1 MEAFPTCVIKAV
13 PPPRGVSY
21 YSRPIRQRPGTT
33 VLWYVGLRERTL
45 NSAFVYVCLQGVKI
59 SPACEEAGVKA
70 FPTWVINGTLTEGE
84 LDLNAL
90 EAMLQEGQGGS
101 STPEAA
107 AAVAEAQ

>member
-1 MEAFPTCVIKAV
+1 
-13 PPPRGVSY
+13 
-21 YSRPIRQRPGTT
+21 
-33 VLWYVGLRERTL
+33 
-45 NSAFVYVCLQGVKI
+45 VYVCLQGVKI
-59 SPACEEAGVKA
+59 APACEEAGVKA

-107 AAVAEAQ
+107 AAAVAEAQ